1 MVVEAVNINKHF
13 SRQSYDVIVIGTGPV
28 GIRAVQELI
37 KLNSDVSIAIFGD
50 EPWQPYNRVKLSSLI
65 SGEIKEDDLYS
76 AYDLT
81 NNKNVTCFYNNKISK
96 IDRYQKSVIDDYD
109 KRYTYKRL
117 ILATGSRAYLPEID
131 GTNLKNVF
139 TFRDLNDAQNLMVRS
154 VRTRVTVIIGGG
166 LLGLETARAM
176 QRYNTEVHV
185 IEHSMWLMFNQ
196 LDNRAGSYLKQYVEA
211 LGVHVHLSNRVLKI
225 NGNDNNQVTSITLSH
240 GEILECDTVV
250 IAAGIKTNSL
260 LASDAGL
267 HVGKGIRVD
276 DHLQTRDKNIFAI
289 GECAEHNNKVYGLV
303 APGLEQA
310 AVVAHYLF
318 GENVKYSGSI
328 SATNLKVLDYP
339 VFSVGNTGA
348 NEPARNSFIYQDH
361 KREVY
366 RKIIVINGRIR
377 GAVGIG
383 EWPGVNRFQE
393 AVEHKRRIWPWQI
406 NRFINEGLLWND
418 VASESVIDWPASAIV
433 CNCTGVTRGQLD
445 SAMKRGST
453 SAEQL
458 ALETGASSV
467 CGSCKD
473 LLCDFVGG
481 NATPEPTKAYKTLT
495 ITSILTVIAAIFI
508 FIMPAM
514 PYSDSVQTEFNID
527 QLWRNELFKQI
538 SGFSLLFLSIL
549 ISLVSIRKRFTN
561 IINLW
566 DFAYWRLA
574 HVVIGLL
581 TLAVLLTH
589 TGFRLGDNLNFYL
602 MLTFS
607 ALLFVG
613 SVAGVVIGYEHKLP
627 RRLAKQV
634 RSYAIW
640 SHILLLWPLPALLSF
655 HIIKTYYF

>member
-1 MVVEAVNINKHF
+1 MVLEAININMH
-13 SRQSYDVIVIGTGPV
+13 SSPQCYDVIVIGTGPV
-28 GIRAVQELI
+28 GVRAVQELI
-37 KLNSDVSIAIFGD
+37 KLNSNLSIAIFGD
-50 EPWQPYNRVKLSSLI
+50 EPWHPYNRVKLSSLI
-65 SGEIKEDDLYS
+65 SGEMKEDDIYS
-76 AYDLT
+76 AYDLSEQS
-81 NNKNVTCFYNNKISK
+81 NISCFYNNKISK
-96 IDRYQKSVIDDYD
+96 IDRYEKSVIDINDEH
-109 KRYTYKRL
+109 YTYKRL
-117 ILATGSRAYLPEID
+117 ILATGSHANIPAID
-131 GTNLKNVF
+131 GTDLKNVF

-154 VRTRVTVIIGGG
+154 VRTRVTVVIGGG

-196 LDNRAGSYLKQYVEA
+196 LDNRAGSYLKQFVET
-211 LGVHVHLSNRVLKI
+211 LGVKVHLHDRVLKI
-225 NGNDNNQVTSITLSH
+225 NGNDNNQVISLTLSH
-240 GEILECDTVV
+240 GKILECDTVV

-310 AVVAHYLF
+310 AVVAHYIC
-318 GENVKYSGSI
+318 GEDAKYTGSI
-328 SATNLKVLDYP
+328 SSTNLKVLDYP

-361 KREVY
+361 KSEIY
-366 RKIIVINGRIR
+366 RKIVVINGRIR

-393 AVEHKRRIWPWQI
+393 AVEQQRRIWPWQI
-406 NRFINEGLLWND
+406 NRFINEGKLWND
-418 VASESVIDWPASAIV
+418 IESESVIDWPATAIV

-445 SAMKRGST
+445 SAMKRGATTVEALS
-453 SAEQL
+453 
-458 ALETGASSV
+458 LETGASSV

-481 NATPEPTKAYKTLT
+481 NATPEPGKGYKTL
-495 ITSILTVIAAIFI
+495 ITASIITVISAIFI
-508 FIMPAM
+508 FFLPAM
-514 PYSDSVQTEFNID
+514 TYSDSVQLEFNID
-527 QLWRNELFKQI
+527 ELWRNELFKQI
-538 SGFSLLFLSIL
+538 SGFSLLGLSIL
-549 ISLVSIRKRFTN
+549 ISLVSIRKRFTK
-561 IINLW
+561 ILKQW

-574 HVVIGLL
+574 HVVIGVVTLVILL
-581 TLAVLLTH
+581 AH
-589 TGFRLGDNLNFYL
+589 TGFRLGDNLNLYL

-607 ALLFVG
+607 TLLFVG

>member
-1 MVVEAVNINKHF
+1 MVLEAVNFNKH
-13 SRQSYDVIVIGTGPV
+13 SSARSYDVIVIGTGPV
-28 GIRAVQELI
+28 GIRAVLELI

-50 EPWQPYNRVKLSSLI
+50 EPWHPYNRVKLSSLI

-76 AYDLT
+76 PYDLSEQS
-81 NNKNVTCFYNNKISK
+81 NVSCFYNNKISK
-96 IDRYQKSVIDDYD
+96 INRFENSVIDSDD
-109 KRYTYKRL
+109 IHYTYNHL
-117 ILATGSRAYLPEID
+117 ILATGSRASIPAID
-131 GTNLKNVF
+131 GTELKNVF

-154 VRTRVTVIIGGG
+154 VRTRVTVVIGGG

-176 QRYNTEVHV
+176 QRYNTEVHI

-196 LDNRAGSYLKQYVEA
+196 LDNRAGSYLKQFVET
-211 LGVHVHLSNRVLKI
+211 LGVKVHLHERVLKI
-225 NGNDNNQVTSITLSH
+225 NGNDNNQVSSITLSH

-276 DHLQTRDKNIFAI
+276 DHLQTRDRNIFAI

-310 AVVAHYLF
+310 AVVAHYIN
-318 GENVKYSGSI
+318 GEGAKYSGSI
-328 SATNLKVLDYP
+328 SSTNLKVLDYP

-361 KREVY
+361 KREIY
-366 RKIIVINGRIR
+366 RKIVVINGRIR

-383 EWPGVNRFQE
+383 QWPGVNRFHE
-393 AVEHKRRIWPWQI
+393 AVEQQRRIWPWQI
-406 NRFINEGLLWND
+406 SRFINEGMLWND
-418 VASESVIDWPASAIV
+418 IESESVIDWPATAIV

-445 SAMKRGST
+445 SARKRGAT
-453 SAEQL
+453 TAEQL
-458 ALETGASSV
+458 AHDTGASSV

-473 LLCDFVGG
+473 LLCDFVGS
-481 NATPEPTKAYKTLT
+481 NATPAPIRGYKTLI
-495 ITSILTVIAAIFI
+495 ITSIITLTAAMFI
-508 FIMPAM
+508 FFIPAM
-514 PYSDSVQTEFNID
+514 SYSDSVEVKFNID
-527 QLWRNELFKQI
+527 ELWRNELFKQI
-538 SGFSLLFLSIL
+538 SGFSLLGLSIL
-549 ISLVSIRKRFTN
+549 ISLLSIRKRFTQ
-561 IINLW
+561 IFKQW

-574 HVVIGLL
+574 HVVIGVV
-581 TLAVLLTH
+581 TLSVLFTH

-607 ALLFVG
+607 AILFVG
-613 SVAGVVIGYEHKLP
+613 SVASLVIGYEHKLP

-634 RSYAIW
+634 RSYVIW
-640 SHILLLWPLPALLSF
+640 SHILLLWSLPALLIF